1 MQGET
6 AQISETGRIRPLAA
20 YRAIRALFKNKED
33 TGQVFKIV
41 AALQGNSMANC
52 MARFRSSPV
61 GRQVLAENRQLL
73 ATLCNREYLRSL
85 PEDSFGRIYHRF
97 LETEGLSAEGLVDA
111 SNESQHWEKRQ
122 AEFAL
127 FASRV
132 RDSHDLNH
140 VLTGY
145 GRNPLGEICVL
156 TFAYPHTRNR
166 GIGVLILAGMF
177 KFKKDLPREIP
188 VFRAI
193 LEAYRNG
200 KKAAWLP
207 GVDSTARLPMPS
219 PRARSFR
226 RPVAGRNS
234 RRPARSRRRSWAPRT
249 RPTRCGRSGT
259 RRWPRRRGDS
269 ASRAGICCTP
279 GLTSSAAL
287 PGPHSANRFTPR
299 AASALIVSAHRTA
312 CHSCCSK
319 AVRIACASLCV
330 RTSTL
335 CSTGMMPAQS
345 AVALKVPANARA
357 ASRISAQCDGTL
369 TASGTTRRAPA
380 SRAIA
385 QALST
390 AALSPAITICPGEL
404 KLAQETTW
412 PSAAAA
418 QTSVSAGSS
427 RPIIAAIAPPPA
439 GVAFCIR

>member
-111 SNESQHWEKRQ
+111 SNESPHWEKRQ

-177 KFKKDLPREIP
+177 KLKKDLPREIP

-207 GVDSTARLPMPS
+207 GVDWEAMLKLPLDEVRRTLNIKPPLVYKGVEARMIELEAEYQ
-219 PRARSFR
+219 RKI
-226 RPVAGRNS
+226 
-234 RRPARSRRRSWAPRT
+234 
-249 RPTRCGRSGT
+249 SGT
-259 RRWPRRRGDS
+259 GHAPQ
-269 ASRAGICCTP
+269 
-279 GLTSSAAL
+279 
-287 PGPHSANRFTPR
+287 
-299 AASALIVSAHRTA
+299 
-312 CHSCCSK
+312 
-319 AVRIACASLCV
+319 
-330 RTSTL
+330 
-335 CSTGMMPAQS
+335 PA
-345 AVALKVPANARA
+345 
-357 ASRISAQCDGTL
+357 
-369 TASGTTRRAPA
+369 
-380 SRAIA
+380 
-385 QALST
+385 
-390 AALSPAITICPGEL
+390 
-404 KLAQETTW
+404 
-412 PSAAAA
+412 
-418 QTSVSAGSS
+418 
-427 RPIIAAIAPPPA
+427 
-439 GVAFCIR
+439 